1 MVYMILSVHVLQAL
15 MNVINNT
22 LLQRNFTVN
31 KATKADIY
39 FIEIF
44 PKSAKLLQLPFDV
57 NFS

>member
-15 MNVINNT
+15 NVINNT

>member
-1 MVYMILSVHVLQAL
+1 MILSVHVLQAL